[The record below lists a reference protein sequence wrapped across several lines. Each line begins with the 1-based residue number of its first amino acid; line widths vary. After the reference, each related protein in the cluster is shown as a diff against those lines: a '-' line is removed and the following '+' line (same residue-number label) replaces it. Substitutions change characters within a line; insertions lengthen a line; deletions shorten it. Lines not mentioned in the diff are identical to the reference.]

1 MSKLNP
7 LLLKDS
13 DGFNAA
19 AYNSSVS
26 ENGYHADLYAAAG
39 VKPPR
44 KAKQLAL
51 EANEKVLK
59 AGSLQ
64 SLESWSNALANGAA
78 GQGGQTQAPAVE
90 AMPVPIDYP
99 QVSAGEVDWI
109 GCHQAFFGHCE
120 KNSSRKNSSRK
131 NSSKY

>member
-1 MSKLNP
+1 M
-7 LLLKDS
+7 LKDS

-19 AYNSSVS
+19 AYNSSSVS

-64 SLESWSNALANGAA
+64 SLESWSNAFVNGAA
-78 GQGGQTQAPAVE
+78 PGQGGQTQAPAVE
-90 AMPVPIDYP
+90 SMPVPVDYP
-99 QVSAGEVDWI
+99 QVSTGRWT
-109 GCHQAFFGHCE
+109 
-120 KNSSRKNSSRK
+120 R
-131 NSSKY
+131 

>member
-1 MSKLNP
+1 MSKLNL

-19 AYNSSVS
+19 AYNSVS

-78 GQGGQTQAPAVE
+78 GQGSQTQAPAVE
-90 AMPVPIDYP
+90 ATPVPKDYP
-99 QVSAGEVDWI
+99 QVIVSFKSI
-109 GCHQAFFGHCE
+109 
-120 KNSSRKNSSRK
+120 SSTIHLMIS
-131 NSSKY
+131 

>member
-19 AYNSSVS
+19 AYNSQVS

-78 GQGGQTQAPAVE
+78 GQGSQTQAPAVE

-99 QVSAGEVDWI
+99 QVSSGEVDWI
-109 GCHQAFFGHCE
+109 GRHRAFF
-120 KNSSRKNSSRK
+120 
-131 NSSKY
+131 